1 MKVVPIHEVEVLLQ
15 QERKLRGGSANNA
28 DPLCHFGLSHR
39 LMCCP
44 KKCECVYLIL
54 PRVVYMFA
62 FRSLSLTHTQCHTT
76 TNTHTRTG
84 KRCGGKG
91 CAHRPGGRNACCAS
105 GAPFAAVQLHTNAKT
120 SSSCEHN
127 VAPCL
132 MTDHALAHAIK
143 LHAFHEWDGEHDAE
157 TVLQHAD
164 SAIVLPRGVSSATH
178 GMHAAKPIRSRT
190 RGAGS
195 SRYLFRETV

>member
-1 MKVVPIHEVEVLLQ
+1 MFTFSIRTEDEIRALSAAEVRDTIKAHLEDVLPDSFFEAHYDMKVVPIHEVEVLLQ

-76 TNTHTRTG
+76 THTHTHRQTMWRQRLRASSWG
-84 KRCGGKG
+84 TKRVLRIG
-91 CAHRPGGRNACCAS
+91 CA
-105 GAPFAAVQLHTNAKT
+105 
-120 SSSCEHN
+120 
-127 VAPCL
+127 
-132 MTDHALAHAIK
+132 
-143 LHAFHEWDGEHDAE
+143 
-157 TVLQHAD
+157 
-164 SAIVLPRGVSSATH
+164 
-178 GMHAAKPIRSRT
+178 IRSRT
-190 RGAGS
+190 ASHECQDVVLVRA
-195 SRYLFRETV
+195 